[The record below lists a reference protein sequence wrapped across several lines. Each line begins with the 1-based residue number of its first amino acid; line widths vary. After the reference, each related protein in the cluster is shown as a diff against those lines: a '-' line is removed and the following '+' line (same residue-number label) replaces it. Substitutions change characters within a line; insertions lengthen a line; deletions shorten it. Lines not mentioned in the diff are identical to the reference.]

1 MAQTLAWQL
10 FGTGVRVNAVCP
22 GLIETGMTAPFVD
35 MARQRGRGD
44 KLGQLNPCARIGQA
58 DEIAQAFAFLASDA
72 ASYGLFAFCFV
83 WVLTEVEVLL
93 CVVLPPNRYVNGQA
107 VVVDGGLSASLPVTR
122 PGKRPF

>member
-72 ASYGLFAFCFV
+72 ASYGVLLFAFV
-83 WVLTEVEVLL
+83 WVLTEAEVLL
-93 CVVLPPNRYVNGQA
+93 CVVAP
-107 VVVDGGLSASLPVTR
+107 R
-122 PGKRPF
+122 PQTGM